1 MKPLLIAVTVCS
13 IVVSVFAPPQ
23 LKVIALLLLFCI
35 PGFVITSF
43 LAPQKDVVDHIILS
57 ILTGLAFQIVY
68 VYVLSLAFHFSYLSL
83 FLPSLCLAAIF
94 DLKSTLK
101 LKIDKKAFL
110 IFIPALLF
118 GVATLHVV
126 PGEDANFHLLAI
138 GDIIETKAVPH
149 TYILYPEI
157 PEIMYPLGFHILAA
171 QIELFSGV
179 TGFTFTFA
187 TFLSILLCLSVYFC
201 TKKLFSTECG
211 LLAGTF
217 SVFATFPPLDSLV
230 LSTYANLLAYIFA
243 CAAIGIT
250 ANVRSALDS
259 TGDDSSNPHP
269 TLHQLILLSVV
280 LAAGVETHLSFF
292 LIVVP
297 ISVFLLMKLR
307 RTLTFLP
314 TLVLSIVLSLPFLI
328 RISAGYN
335 PYEVGRFL
343 TLWYDPLVLT
353 PQMISQRIGIWVTVM
368 SVLGLFFLSKHRV
381 LFLTWIGVFLFLGL
395 NTVLRIKFPLWYV
408 FFATRMVDQLFI
420 PFSILAAFFL
430 TQMWKLSKIGVLLL
444 CGILLISG
452 SSHQFDVH
460 RTDEGILFPTV
471 ASLFIT
477 DQEGMVWLSTTD
489 RDTVILN
496 EWWTSTGSA
505 WIPSLARRRVI
516 FPYIFSLE
524 HFTEVLHVPENERK
538 SFVVAAFPDS
548 EEAYTYMKEWG
559 VEYIFLSSYVLEDAR
574 WRSALWNP
582 FVLKESPNYTVVFQ
596 KKYTYIFRISPRFEY
611 SNTFNFREDSFTVTD
626 SRVFDVSL
634 GNTSFPVTR
643 VLDLHFEDTGWSD
656 IEIKSGERT
665 LAVIPRTNTQ
675 SIVHVAFRIPGEVN
689 EVTFHVKEPLKV
701 TASVSTAFRDSIPL
715 TSAALVGN
723 WEKTSRGHELREQ
736 GHIYLFN
743 TSNVVELTYVDTG
756 EKNIDFNVFIH
767 EKWEKLTTIY
777 RENDGKT
784 KTILLHI
791 PEGYSVLD
799 VGVKNWGDSFVL
811 ISARSV
817 VSPTCVI

>member
-13 IVVSVFAPPQ
+13 ILVSVFAPPQ
-23 LKVIALLLLFCI
+23 LKIIALFLLFCV

-43 LAPQKDVVDHIILS
+43 LSPQRDVVDQIILS
-57 ILTGLAFQIVY
+57 IVTGLAFQIVY
-68 VYVLSLAFHFSYLSL
+68 AYLLSLAFHFSYLTL

-110 IFIPALLF
+110 IFVPALLF
-118 GVATLHVV
+118 GIATFHVV
-126 PGEDANFHLLAI
+126 PGEDANFHLLTI
-138 GDIIETKAVPH
+138 GDIIETRAVPH

-157 PEIMYPLGFHILAA
+157 PEIMYPLGFHILTA

-179 TGFTFTFA
+179 TRFTFTFA

-230 LSTYANLLAYIFA
+230 FSTYANLLAYIFA

-250 ANVRSALDS
+250 ASVRSTQNS
-259 TGDDSSNPHP
+259 TGDDANVRP
-269 TLHQLILLSVV
+269 TLHQLILLSLI
-280 LAAGVETHLSFF
+280 LAAGVETHLTFF

-297 ISVFLLMKLR
+297 ISVFLVMKLR
-307 RTLTFLP
+307 RTLTFLS
-314 TLVLSIVLSLPFLI
+314 TLVLSVVLSLPFLL
-328 RISAGYN
+328 RVSAGYN
-335 PYEVGRFL
+335 LYEVGRFL
-343 TLWYDPLVLT
+343 TLWYDPLILT
-353 PQMISQRIGIWVTVM
+353 PQMIPQRIGIWIPVM

-430 TQMWKLSKIGVLLL
+430 TQVWKLSKIGVLLL
-444 CGILLISG
+444 CGILLVSG

-471 ASLFIT
+471 ASLFNT

-524 HFTEVLHVPENERK
+524 HYTEVLHIPENERK
-538 SFVVAAFPDS
+538 SFVIAAFPDS
-548 EEAYTYMKEWG
+548 EEAYTYLKEWG
-559 VEYIFLSSYVLEDAR
+559 VDYIFLSSYVLEDAR
-574 WRSALWNP
+574 WRSDLWNP
-582 FVLKESPNYTVVFQ
+582 SVLESPNYTVVFH
-596 KKYTYIFRISPRFEY
+596 KKYTYIFRVAPRFEY
-611 SNTFNFREDSFTVTD
+611 SNTFSFREDSFTVTD
-626 SRVFDVSL
+626 SRVLDVSL

-643 VLDLHFEDTGWSD
+643 VLDLRFEDTGWSD
-656 IEIKSGERT
+656 IEIKAGERT
-665 LAVIPRTNTQ
+665 LAIIPRTNTM
-675 SIVHVAFRIPGEVN
+675 STVHTAFRIPGKMN

-701 TASVSTAFRDSIPL
+701 TASVSAAFRDSIPL
-715 TSAALVGN
+715 DSVFLVGN
-723 WEKTSRGHELREQ
+723 WKKTSQGYELGEQ

-743 TSNVVELTYVDTG
+743 TRDAVELTYVDTG
-756 EKNIDFNVFIH
+756 EKNIDFNVLID
-767 EKWEKLTTIY
+767 EKWEKLATIY

-784 KTILLHI
+784 KTILLHL

-799 VGVKNWGDSFVL
+799 VGVKNWGDPFVV
-811 ISARSV
+811 ISVQNV
-817 VSPTCVI
+817 VSPTSMI